1 MMTEEVTILKK
12 DMTKQ
17 EVDKLVNEVKQSW
30 LDPAG
35 MKEAI
40 KRMISHQIDSLEDYM
55 LDCEADEAI
64 NAGGIDE
71 AEHAEALKKQY
82 EKALKALD

>member
-1 MMTEEVTILKK
+1 MEK
-12 DMTKQ
+12 DLSSLMWHENDG

-71 AEHAEALKKQY
+71 EEHAGALKKQY
-82 EKALKALD
+82 EAALKVLN